1 VWPSHGG
8 SPQLT
13 AGRVLLLIVA
23 AAVAADL
30 WRLRGR
36 VARPRWAVAGLIA
49 ALGALTAWSALNA
62 AAWGDFTHGTFQGF
76 AELVALTAL
85 AGVIGLYASPG
96 WALVA
101 LAAGTLG
108 VAAGGLLAVVHV
120 RDLHAA
126 VYSPSASHSRLE
138 GVYGNPNSL
147 GFALALALPAAVVL
161 AARLRGGRRWVAL
174 GAALGLAAMLVATFS
189 RGSLLAAAFGVP
201 LAAWIAARRR
211 PSRRVALAGV
221 AAVPLLI
228 VGVLAS
234 PPYRSARVH
243 ADFGAAGAQAATA
256 NWVAPVGG
264 AFPSTAAGLSNPPQD
279 PAALQVV
286 ASAAGQGA
294 AHDLGKQFGDGRG
307 GWRFDVRSTDGA
319 TVRWQV
325 TEVGGDAV
333 ARGAVRAVPA
343 RRPVSASFATRTG
356 GQYVVFAWVTRPA
369 SFVLSNMHASAQR
382 TGAPPVV
389 RPVSLRVTVPGA
401 AALDAREADY
411 GRSRRSALRMALS
424 AFGTEPLRGIGLN
437 RFPVYARAHDRYG
450 PLPTHNTYA
459 QVLAELGLVG
469 ALLLITVIAVI
480 TAAVLRGRPPA
491 ALRATLAGTV
501 VVGAVNLV
509 FINGVSAPGMA
520 MCLALA
526 IGLAAAWAGER
537 PRSLAG
543 TRAPR

>member
-1 VWPSHGG
+1 VWPSYGG

-13 AGRVLLLIVA
+13 VGRLLLVVVA
-23 AAVAADL
+23 AAVATDL

-36 VARPRWAVAGLIA
+36 VPRPRWAVAALIA
-49 ALGALTAWSALNA
+49 ALGALTAWSAIGAL
-62 AAWGDFTHGTFQGF
+62 AWGDFTHGTFQGF

-101 LAAGTLG
+101 LAAGSSG
-108 VAAGGLLAVVHV
+108 VVAGGLLAVVHV

-126 VYSPSASHSRLE
+126 VYSPSASHARLE

-161 AARLRGGRRWVAL
+161 ALGLRGRWRWVAL

-201 LAAWIAARRR
+201 PAAWIAARRR
-211 PSRRVALAGV
+211 PSRRVALAVV

-228 VGVLAS
+228 VGVIAS
-234 PPYRSARVH
+234 PLYRSARVH
-243 ADFGAAGAQAATA
+243 ADFGTAGASAATA
-256 NWVAPVGG
+256 NWVSPTGG
-264 AFPSTAAGLSNPPQD
+264 AFPSMAAALSNPRQD

-333 ARGAVRAVPA
+333 ARGVVRAA
-343 RRPVSASFATRTG
+343 ATRTPVTASFATRAG
-356 GQYVVFAWVTRPA
+356 GQYVVFAWATRPS
-369 SFVLSNMHASAQR
+369 SFVLSSMRASAQR

-411 GRSRRSALRMALS
+411 GRSRWSALRMALS
-424 AFGTEPLRGIGLN
+424 AFGSEPLRGIGLN
-437 RFPVYARAHDRYG
+437 RFPVYAQAHDHYG

-469 ALLLITVIAVI
+469 ALLLVAVIAVVA
-480 TAAVLRGRPPA
+480 AAVLRGRPPP
-491 ALRATLAGTV
+491 ALRAALAGTV

-509 FINGVSAPGMA
+509 FINGLSAPGMA

-537 PRSLAG
+537 PPWLAR
-543 TRAPR
+543 TRATR